1 MSKTLSVIPL
11 GGVEE
16 IGGLNMTVLRYGDDI
31 IVVDAGLMFPDED
44 MLGVDLVIPD
54 FSYLVENRHMIRGI
68 ILTHGHEDH
77 TGALPFLLK
86 EAAAPVYGT
95 ALTLGLVESKLK
107 EHHLADKT
115 ELVRVKPRETVELG
129 AFNVEFIRV
138 THSIV
143 DGVALGI
150 KTPVGSVIHTG
161 DFKVDPTPVDGELMD
176 FNRLTEY
183 GEKGT
188 LLLLSDSTNAE
199 QGGFT
204 FSEKEVRR
212 AFENI
217 FSKAEGRIII
227 STFSSNIHRIQQAI
241 DVAVMHKRKVI
252 LCGKSLVSNAQIAQD
267 LGYLRVPGDTWLTL
281 DALKTL
287 KKEETLLITTGSQGE
302 PMSVL
307 SRIAIGEH
315 KQIKIEDGDIVV
327 LSAKM
332 IPGNERAIG
341 RIINHLCK
349 QGAEVFYEKVS
360 EIHVSGHASKEEL
373 KLMLN
378 MIRPQY
384 FVPIHGEYR
393 HLVSHS
399 RLAGKQGIPRE
410 NIFILE
416 NGDVLEIGNGTAGVA
431 GKVTTGRVFIDGK
444 GVGDVEEMVLR
455 DRRRLG
461 HDGIVLILITIEKE
475 SGKMVPPP
483 DVITRGFILE
493 DSDQEFVNEIKDVVS
508 ITVEA
513 LDRDVA
519 SDPSLLKAEVR
530 RALKKHF
537 RNTLERRPMIL
548 PLVFEV

>member
-1 MSKTLSVIPL
+1 
-11 GGVEE
+11 
-16 IGGLNMTVLRYGDDI
+16 
-31 IVVDAGLMFPDED
+31 
-44 MLGVDLVIPD
+44 
-54 FSYLVENRHMIRGI
+54 MIRGI

-95 ALTLGLVESKLK
+95 ALTLGLVESKLR